1 MKEYIEHLNKAIT
14 ELKFGQEPRNLY
26 EPLEYIMSLGG
37 KRMRP
42 AATLMTYHLYQEDWQ
57 SIINPALAVE
67 VFHNFSLI
75 HDDIMDVAPIRRG
88 KPTVHE
94 RWNTNTAILSGDV
107 MLVAAYELL
116 GDVKDQYFKRAF
128 FRFNRTAAEV
138 CEGQQLD
145 MNFEE
150 REVVKAEE
158 YLNMIK
164 LKTSVLLAYAME
176 LGGLLAGVDEN
187 EQQKLNKIGLNYG
200 LGFQVQDDI
209 LDVFGEQAKVGKQV
223 GGDIIEN
230 KKTWLLI
237 KALERS
243 ENTEAGKELRKW
255 IAATDFEKEEKVA
268 AVRSIY
274 NDLDIK
280 KDAEQLMSDYFDKGF
295 ETVQSLTCSDEKKEM
310 LVGLGQYLLKRQS

>member
-1 MKEYIEHLNKAIT
+1 
-14 ELKFGQEPRNLY
+14 
-26 EPLEYIMSLGG
+26 MSLGG

-42 AATLMTYHLYQEDWQ
+42 AATLMAYHLYQEDWQ
-57 SIINPALAVE
+57 SIVNPALAVE

-94 RWNTNTAILSGDV
+94 KWNTNTAILSGDV

-116 GDVKDQYFKRAF
+116 GDVQDQFFKKAF

-150 REVVKAEE
+150 RAVVKADE
-158 YLNMIK
+158 YLHMIR

-176 LGGLLAGVDEN
+176 LGGLLAGVDDD

-255 IAATDFEKEEKVA
+255 VAATDFEKEEKVA
-268 AVRSIY
+268 AVRSIF

-280 KDAEQLMSDYFDKGF
+280 KDAQQLMSDYFDKGF
-295 ETVQSLTCSDEKKEM
+295 ETVQLLSCSDEKKEM
-310 LVGLGQYLLKRQS
+310 LVGFGQFLLTRQS

>member
-1 MKEYIEHLNKAIT
+1 
-14 ELKFGQEPRNLY
+14 
-26 EPLEYIMSLGG
+26 
-37 KRMRP
+37 MRP
-42 AATLMTYHLYQEDWQ
+42 VATLMAYHLYKEDWQ
-57 SIINPALAVE
+57 KVVKPALAVE

-94 RWNTNTAILSGDV
+94 KWNTNTAILSGDV

-116 GDVKDQYFKRAF
+116 GDVEDQYFKKAF
-128 FRFNRTAAEV
+128 FKFNRTAAEV

-150 REVVKAEE
+150 RGNVLAEE
-158 YLNMIK
+158 YLDMIK

-176 LGGLLAGVDEN
+176 LGGILAGVDEK
-187 EQQKLNKIGLNYG
+187 EAQKLYKVGLNYG

-243 ENTEAGKELRKW
+243 KGTEAGNSLRKW
-255 IAATDFEKEEKVA
+255 IAVTDFNKEEKVT
-268 AVRSIY
+268 AVRTIY
-274 NDLDIK
+274 HDLKIK
-280 KDAEQLMSDYFDKGF
+280 EDAEKLMEDYFDKGF
-295 ETVQSLTCSDEKKEM
+295 GTVKSLTCSDEKKEM
-310 LVGLGQYLLKRQS
+310 LIGLGQFLLTRQS